1 MNPAHPACLPSIGD
15 DGGQTQADQHREH
28 GSMVVQERYTVQL
41 QGWDSDRWEDVLYTD
56 DYGRASRF
64 VARMVETNPH
74 VRDGRV
80 IEAGAA
86 GTEETGRQVQ

>member
-1 MNPAHPACLPSIGD
+1 M
-15 DGGQTQADQHREH
+15 
-28 GSMVVQERYTVQL
+28 QERYTVQL

-56 DYGRASRF
+56 DHDRASRF
-64 VARMVETNPH
+64 VARMVETNPR

>member
-1 MNPAHPACLPSIGD
+1 MA
-15 DGGQTQADQHREH
+15 
-28 GSMVVQERYTVQL
+28 MQERYTVQL

-56 DYGRASRF
+56 DYDRAARF
-64 VARMVETNPH
+64 VTRMVETNSH

-80 IEAGAA
+80 IEARAA